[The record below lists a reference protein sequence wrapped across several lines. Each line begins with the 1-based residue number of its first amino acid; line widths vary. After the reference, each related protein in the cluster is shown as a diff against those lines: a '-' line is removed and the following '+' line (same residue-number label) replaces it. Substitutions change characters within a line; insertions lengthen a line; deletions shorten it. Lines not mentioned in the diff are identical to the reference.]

1 MAHHEDR
8 EVSRRKLLGGLGT
21 FAGASLLV
29 GARKGAAASPA
40 GETGAEGLPT
50 FAPAGYVQPEGVI
63 APVAPAVNP
72 AWTYLTVGYR
82 SFFSQT
88 PITTTVDVNGLHAA
102 TEGFFTAALDL
113 PQGAILREATFHVYN
128 ASPSTG
134 LSVGV
139 GVLTPPSAS
148 MGGSFG
154 FTSPNALVHTVTL
167 TSFPFVNPIDNTL
180 SGYLLSSF
188 LTGGATFGLLGAR
201 LAWEKGL
208 FFTAV
213 NPQVRKLDTR
223 SPGPF
228 TGKLAGGVTIAPI
241 SLLPELPSGAKAA
254 VLNVTVTQTE
264 GAGFLGLFPDGT
276 AWPHTSSIN
285 WSGPGQT
292 VANGTTVSVS
302 PAGALSIICGG
313 TADAKAHV
321 VVDLLGYYL

>member
-8 EVSRRKLLGGLGT
+8 EVSRRRLLGGLGT

-29 GARKGAAASPA
+29 GARKGAAASAA
-40 GETGAEGLPT
+40 GEAGADGLPT

-63 APVAPAVNP
+63 AQVAPPVNP
-72 AWTYLTVGYR
+72 AWTYLTLGYR

-88 PITTTVDVNGLHAA
+88 PVTTTVDANGLHAA
-102 TEGFFTAALDL
+102 TDASFTAALDL
-113 PQGAILREATFHVYN
+113 PQGAILREATFYVFN
-128 ASPSTG
+128 ASSNTG
-134 LSVGV
+134 LGVGV
-139 GVLTPPSAS
+139 GVLSPPSTFG
-148 MGGSFG
+148 GGSFG
-154 FTSPNALVHTVTL
+154 FSSPNALVHTVTL
-167 TSFPFVNPIDNTL
+167 TGFVGSPVDNTL
-180 SGYLLSSF
+180 RGYFLSSF
-188 LTGGATFGLLGAR
+188 LTGGATFGLQGAR

-213 NPQVRKLDTR
+213 NPQIRKLDTR

-241 SLLPELPSGAKAA
+241 SLLPELPAGAKAA

-321 VVDLLGYYL
+321 IVDLLGYYL